1 MNKLLNDAMK
11 KLKANDQTSTLDI
24 IPENSH
30 SCPKKRRNSSMPQIR
45 MIIISKRLINRT
57 RIKIDSKFDIKLLL
71 FLNFSETSC
80 SKTLDIDVAIIANGM
95 ESISFERSK

>member
-30 SCPKKRRNSSMPQIR
+30 SCPKKRRNSTTPQIR
-45 MIIISKRLINRT
+45 MIIISRRPINKT
-57 RIKIDSKFDIKLLL
+57 KIKIDNKFDTKLSL

-80 SKTLDIDVAIIANGM
+80 SKTLDIEVAIRANGM